1 MTARRG
7 EVWFLDFDPVTGHEQ
22 AGYRPALV
30 LSADVANQ
38 AGMVTVL
45 PLTSKPRP
53 YKTRVA
59 LVPPEGGA
67 TVPSWVICE
76 QCRTVDTRRLK
87 RLAGR
92 VSAPTMTKVSDVVRI
107 LLGL

>member
-7 EVWFLDFDPVTGHEQ
+7 EVWLLDFDPVMGHEQ

-30 LSADVANQ
+30 LSSDLANA
-38 AGMVTVL
+38 AGMATVL

-53 YKTRVA
+53 YMTRLS
-59 LVPPEGGA
+59 LVPPEGGV

-87 RLAGR
+87 RRAGL
-92 VSAPTMTKVSDVVRI
+92 VSAATMSKVSDVVRM